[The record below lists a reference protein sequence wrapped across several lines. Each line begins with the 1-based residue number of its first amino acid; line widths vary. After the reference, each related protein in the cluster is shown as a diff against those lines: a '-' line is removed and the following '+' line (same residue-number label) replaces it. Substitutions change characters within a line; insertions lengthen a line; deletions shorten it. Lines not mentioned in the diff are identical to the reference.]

1 MFVEFSSYSSGW
13 FFEYSLFFLKINSF
27 MIRNFQ
33 VDLLKLLEDF
43 IFNVCRNNLNEGFY
57 KELILMKL

>member
-13 FFEYSLFFLKINSF
+13 FFEYLLFLLKINSF

-33 VDLLKLLEDF
+33 ADLLKLLGDF
-43 IFNVCRNNLNEGFY
+43 IFNICINNLNKVF
-57 KELILMKL
+57 